1 MKITHRK
8 ITASTDVPVR
18 IPAPF
23 RDYYDVASD
32 AEVAAYTGCTPKEGE
47 PTPCEAAN
55 GYDVKHLGWALAKP
69 EYRDALGD
77 DGIDLVEMITSGW
90 DSNKIQLAYTVGK
103 KIFPVEPRDLTD
115 VQVTA
120 STVTAS
126 AITKVPAP
134 FDKYYQIMSDEEVE
148 ELTGEPA
155 HPSPCEDCEGY
166 DVKSLC
172 YLAPKKAYEDIL
184 FDNGIGDVELL
195 REGNRIF
202 VGYCVHDRVYSVDES
217 ELPEMREDVE
227 SSTCITAASQIQIPE
242 TYSEYYEVLSDNAY
256 EQLTGKPAHPS
267 PCEANNTRKP
277 GHEVDH
283 ICYVVAKPEYKQ
295 NLDEF
300 GFGIL
305 EVMKE
310 RNAKDYVD
318 PAGLYKYSPYSGIN
332 RVSITDVKQAALRP
346 WDAYQSSSYS
356 DDIDEREEAFGDD
369 PVGGIATMFSISYE
383 DAETIFDWYDAE
395 GATEDF
401 DNVRDFLDFVND
413 DILNMLDAADD
424 QYFAN
429 QIRAALGYDPVELDE
444 DGDIKGCDQV
454 SVNSA
459 VDTGLEYWYYSR
471 HGFGIGTIPKGVQVL
486 DWYEEGYKTWMKLDK
501 MLTTAE
507 LNEFDL
513 KEQTPP
519 EGVTTHNGDII
530 EGCSN
535 INASECKQVSEDDN
549 SIEYVVTDTEIN
561 GDNVEA
567 CDVSFFDKAA
577 QQIEGQSNEIDTCST
592 VEGNSSVNKI
602 DIDALKAELN
612 DAIIEYMVSEGFTRP
627 GTPKESKYA
636 VYADDYFVLEVT
648 KDSIDNEDCIK
659 CEVRAELGF
668 DGFMRL
674 TEEFLD
680 PIVKKYDNDSYFDMV
695 DGGIAEAYIV
705 NANRPIEGASDDSA
719 AIDKLRESYL
729 NSEDDAETANVADVT
744 PEDIIIDIPVNT
756 VVNVEEDT
764 AWKLEDASFLEDY
777 VTDDIS
783 LDKLAEDFQDV
794 LAWAVPAEAGK
805 YNIKADVTLVYTASP
820 ALYEG
825 YSYFLNPKESKVTPS
840 SVEPASKIEESTKIQ
855 EGQEV
860 TAASEPM
867 MTEADLNRAILEGKP
882 FDLASF
888 KKYKSKAMSP
898 DILTADKIEAGDI
911 IAVTEDATEVNLG
924 TVVKIISINDPVF
937 AVDWA
942 DYTFHVL
949 LMESPEKYWNR
960 GLDPY
965 RNSTLQ
971 PGDEMNLHFDADD
984 YVGPLVL
991 E

>member
-8 ITASTDVPVR
+8 ITASTEVPVQ
-18 IPAPF
+18 IPVPFNNYYDIVSEDELAEYTGYKPAP
-23 RDYYDVASD
+23 
-32 AEVAAYTGCTPKEGE
+32 GE

-55 GYDVKHLGWALAKP
+55 GYNINHLAWVLAKP
-69 EYRDALGD
+69 DVRDWLAD
-77 DGIDLVEMITSGW
+77 ADIDIAELVTSDW
-90 DSNKIQLAYTVGK
+90 DSKKPQLAYAVGK
-103 KIFPVEPRDLTD
+103 KIFPIEMSDIADAINGTD
-115 VQVTA
+115 RYVDADA
-120 STVTAS
+120 SEEIQGQPIEAS
-126 AITKVPAP
+126 AMPKIPAP
-134 FDKYYQIMSDEEVE
+134 FDEYYQIMSDEEVE

-166 DVKSLC
+166 EVKNLC
-172 YLAPKKAYEDIL
+172 YLTPKKQYEEA
-184 FDNGIGDVELL
+184 FFNNGVGDVEVLQ
-195 REGNRIF
+195 EGNVVF
-202 VGYCVHDRVYSVDES
+202 VGYCVHDRIYQVGWPD
-217 ELPEMREDVE
+217 L
-227 SSTCITAASQIQIPE
+227 
-242 TYSEYYEVLSDNAY
+242 
-256 EQLTGKPAHPS
+256 EQ
-267 PCEANNTRKP
+267 
-277 GHEVDH
+277 
-283 ICYVVAKPEYKQ
+283 
-295 NLDEF
+295 
-300 GFGIL
+300 IL
-305 EVMKE
+305 EE
-310 RNAKDYVD
+310 
-318 PAGLYKYSPYSGIN
+318 SGI
-332 RVSITDVKQAALRP
+332 
-346 WDAYQSSSYS
+346 SYDEGDP
-356 DDIDEREEAFGDD
+356 DDETDEREEAFGDD
-369 PVGGIATMFSISYE
+369 PVAGIATMFSISYE
-383 DAETIFDWYDAE
+383 DAEKIFDWYDAE
-395 GATEDF
+395 GATEDY
-401 DNVRDFLDFVND
+401 DSIRDFLDFVND
-413 DILNMLDAADD
+413 DIRDMLDAADD
-424 QYFAN
+424 QEFAN
-429 QIRAALGYDPVELDE
+429 RIRVAIGDE
-444 DGDIKGCDQV
+444 PIESCNQV

-459 VDTGLEYWYYSR
+459 VDTGLEYWYFSR

-535 INASECKQVSEDDN
+535 INASECKQVSEDDD
-549 SIEYVVTDTEIN
+549 SIEYVVTNTEIN
-561 GDNVEA
+561 SDNVEA

-612 DAIIEYMVSEGFTRP
+612 DAIIEYMISEGFTRP
-627 GTPKESKYA
+627 GTPKESKYD

-680 PIVKKYDNDSYFDMV
+680 PIVKKYDKDSYFDMV

-744 PEDIIIDIPVNT
+744 PEDIIIEIPVDAA
-756 VVNVEEDT
+756 VNVEEDT

-840 SVEPASKIEESTKIQ
+840 SVEPASKIEESTKVQ

-867 MTEADLNRAILEGKP
+867 MTEADLDQAILEGKP

-924 TVVKIISINDPVF
+924 TVVKIISVNDSDHT
-937 AVDWA
+937 VDWA

-971 PGDEMNLHFDADD
+971 PGDEMDLHFDADD